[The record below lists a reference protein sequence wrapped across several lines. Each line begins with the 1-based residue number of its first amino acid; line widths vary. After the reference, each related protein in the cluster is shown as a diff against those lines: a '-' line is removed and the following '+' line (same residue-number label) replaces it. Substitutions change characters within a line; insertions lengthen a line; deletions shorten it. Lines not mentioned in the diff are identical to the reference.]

1 MFRFK
6 LTRAVLLAA
15 VVFVAVQLYFVFT
28 SKIGEIGP
36 LSQADKNLVFQGHD
50 NKNSSAAFLSEI
62 EPEINETNQDKS
74 QPLQLQ
80 PTPGQDPKGQFAES
94 TKQSNTGNV
103 AVGFGENAPQN
114 VPTRVGMPQ
123 VKNNSS
129 IFVGS
134 IPQAADSVAEKKG
147 SPASNLQLKS
157 ALGNNSKDA
166 KHELDQADS
175 AQLTMQ
181 MAQAH
186 LKNLPTS
193 AQSEKIRPGYS
204 DEYMKMLQTSNR
216 QRVNNDYERC
226 LIAIMLLEKAGGEL
240 ALSPAQARYI
250 LKLIEEAENDK
261 YAETRANEKIAQLLN
276 KEQKLYIDK
285 SISREPLYANGPV
298 EEDPTQASLKKAIEA
313 LEQNN

>member
-15 VVFVAVQLYFVFT
+15 VVFVAVQLYFIFT

-50 NKNSSAAFLSEI
+50 NKNSSAAFLSEL
-62 EPEINETNQDKS
+62 EPELNKTSQDKS

-94 TKQSNTGNV
+94 TNQSNTGNV
-103 AVGFGENAPQN
+103 TVGFGENAPQN

-123 VKNNSS
+123 VNNSSS

-134 IPQAADSVAEKKG
+134 APPTAKKPSSG
-147 SPASNLQLKS
+147 TLHLKS
-157 ALGNNSKDA
+157 ALGNNSNDSK
-166 KHELDQADS
+166 KELSPADS

-186 LKNLPTS
+186 LSNLPSSNKS
-193 AQSEKIRPGYS
+193 ATISPGHS
-204 DEYMKMLQTSNR
+204 DQYMQMLQKNSK

-240 ALSPAQARYI
+240 ALSQIQARYV
-250 LKLIEEAENDK
+250 LKLIEEAENGK
-261 YAETRANEKIAQLLN
+261 YAESQANEKIAQLLS
-276 KEQKLYIDK
+276 KEQKLYINK
-285 SISREPLYANGPV
+285 SLSRKPLYANGPV
-298 EEDPTQASLKKAIEA
+298 EDDPTQASLKKAIEA
-313 LEQNN
+313 LEKAKR

>member
-15 VVFVAVQLYFVFT
+15 VVFVAVQLYFIFT

-50 NKNSSAAFLSEI
+50 NKNSSAAFLSEL
-62 EPEINETNQDKS
+62 EPELNETSQDKS

-80 PTPGQDPKGQFAES
+80 PTPSQDPKGQFAES

-123 VKNNSS
+123 VNNSSS

-134 IPQAADSVAEKKG
+134 APPAAKKPSSG
-147 SPASNLQLKS
+147 TLHLKS
-157 ALGNNSKDA
+157 ALGNNSNDSK
-166 KHELDQADS
+166 KELSPADS

-186 LKNLPTS
+186 LSNLPSSNKS
-193 AQSEKIRPGYS
+193 ATISPGHS
-204 DEYMKMLQTSNR
+204 DQYMQMLQKNSK

-240 ALSPAQARYI
+240 ALSQIQARYV
-250 LKLIEEAENDK
+250 LKLIEEAENGK
-261 YAETRANEKIAQLLN
+261 YAESQANEKIAQLLS
-276 KEQKLYIDK
+276 KEQKLYINK
-285 SISREPLYANGPV
+285 SISRKPLYANGPV
-298 EEDPTQASLKKAIEA
+298 EDDPTQASLKKAIEA
-313 LEQNN
+313 LEKAKR

>member
-1 MFRFK
+1 MFRLK
-6 LTRAVLLAA
+6 LARAVLLAA
-15 VVFVAVQLYFVFT
+15 VVFVTVQLYFIFA

-80 PTPGQDPKGQFAES
+80 PTPGQDPKGQFTES

-114 VPTRVGMPQ
+114 VPDRVGMPQ
-123 VKNNSS
+123 VNNSNS

-134 IPQAADSVAEKKG
+134 APPAADK
-147 SPASNLQLKS
+147 ASSGTLHLKS
-157 ALGNNSKDA
+157 ALGNNSNDSK
-166 KHELDQADS
+166 KELSPADS

-186 LKNLPTS
+186 LNNLPSST
-193 AQSEKIRPGYS
+193 QSETISPGHS
-204 DEYMKMLQTSNR
+204 DQYMQMLQKSSK

-240 ALSPAQARYI
+240 ALSPTQARYV
-250 LKLIEEAENDK
+250 LKLIEEAENGK
-261 YAETRANEKIAQLLN
+261 YAESQANEKIAQVLS
-276 KEQKLYIDK
+276 KEQQLYINK
-285 SISREPLYANGPV
+285 SISRKPLYANGPA
-298 EEDPTQASLKKAIEA
+298 EDDPTQASLKKAIEA
-313 LEQNN
+313 LEKTKP